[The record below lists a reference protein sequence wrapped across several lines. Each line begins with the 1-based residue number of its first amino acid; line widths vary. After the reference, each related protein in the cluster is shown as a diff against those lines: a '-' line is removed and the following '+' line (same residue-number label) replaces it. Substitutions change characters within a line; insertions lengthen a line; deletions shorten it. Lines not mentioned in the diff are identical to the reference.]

1 MSTAYPPL
9 TEVRK
14 KLKIDWYRCPI
25 DREKLRELTTRSDVK
40 GLLQSVGHLALIA
53 ATGTLSI
60 VFFERGLWVPF
71 AFTLWFHGIVFTFV
85 PGLVTHELSH
95 ATVFKTK
102 WLNELFLRIYSL
114 IGWVNFHHYKRSH
127 TYHHMYTL
135 HPEGDREVVLPS
147 NPSLKALRLLQLF
160 TFDVQTMI
168 AVIGGTL
175 KLALTGTFGGFF
187 KPEWSN
193 AIFDTGD
200 PRDKQQAVN
209 WARLVVLF
217 HLSVLAVGI
226 ATGLWMLPVV
236 VSLGTFIGSFWKY
249 FIGMTMHSGLR
260 DNVPDWRKCART
272 IKLDPFSRFIYWNMN
287 FHAEHH
293 MYAAIPC
300 YNLKKLSKEIAWDM
314 PKPRSLVEAWKEMRY
329 VHNRQKTEPDYQWDT
344 PVPDHGASDRAA
356 ATGSGSADGSASN
369 DSEGDLAG
377 SLGDLEPKR

>member
-25 DREKLRELTTRSDVK
+25 DRGKLRELTARSDVK

-60 VFFERGLWVPF
+60 LFFERGLWVPF

-168 AVIGGTL
+168 AVIGGTF
-175 KLALTGTFGGFF
+175 KLALTGQFGGFF

-200 PRDKQQAVN
+200 PRDKRQAVN

-217 HLSVLAVGI
+217 HLSTLAVGI

-329 VHNRQKTEPDYQWDT
+329 VHKRQKTEPDYQWDT
-344 PVPDHGASDRAA
+344 PVPDHGASAHAESPNRTESENSSSD
-356 ATGSGSADGSASN
+356 
-369 DSEGDLAG
+369 DSREDLAG